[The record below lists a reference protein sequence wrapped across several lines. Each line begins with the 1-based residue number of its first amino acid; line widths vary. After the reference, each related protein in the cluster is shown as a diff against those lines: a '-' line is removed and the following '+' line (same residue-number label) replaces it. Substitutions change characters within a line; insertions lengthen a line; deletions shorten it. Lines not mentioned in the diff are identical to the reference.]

1 MTRSR
6 TPASF
11 LRLGLVILLT
21 IFAGFPL
28 YWLFNTATST
38 NDELYGAGQRF
49 LPSLDRV
56 GLIFDVFR
64 DTPLLTWLGN
74 SGIVAMGTT
83 VLSFLIAILAG
94 YALSRFRFHGRGVLG
109 FALFT
114 TQMLPEALVV
124 VPLYSIF
131 VALGLINS
139 LHGLILANTAFAM
152 PVAVFIIKSAVDRVP
167 FEIEEAARVD
177 GASRLTVL
185 FQIVFPLIL
194 PSVAA
199 AAVIT
204 FFDGWNEYLFAV
216 TFIQDPGKWTT
227 SMGLA
232 SFIGEFVTPLPTVFS
247 AALIFAIPGVVF
259 FLIVQRWIVGGLT
272 AGSVKG

>member
-1 MTRSR
+1 MSTRT
-6 TPASF
+6 TPGSI
-11 LRLGLVILLT
+11 LRIGLVIFLT
-21 IFAGFPL
+21 AIAGFPL

-38 NDELYGAGQRF
+38 NDELYGTGQRF
-49 LPSLDRV
+49 LPSL
-56 GLIFDVFR
+56 GQAGQILDVFR
-64 DTPLLTWLGN
+64 DTSLLTWLGN
-74 SGIVAMGTT
+74 SGIVALGTT
-83 VLSFLIAILAG
+83 VLSFLIAIMAG

-139 LHGLILANTAFAM
+139 LHGLILANTVFAM
-152 PVAVFIIKSAVDRVP
+152 PVAVFVIKSAVDRVP
-167 FEIEEAARVD
+167 FDIEEAARVD
-177 GASRLTVL
+177 GASRLKVL
-185 FQIVFPLIL
+185 FQIVLPLVL

-247 AALIFAIPGVVF
+247 AALIFTIPGVVF

>member
-94 YALSRFRFHGRGVLG
+94 YALSRFRFHGRGALG

-139 LHGLILANTAFAM
+139 LYGLILANTAFAM